1 MDPFMP
7 TKTTVWYL
15 LLGCWCRRLTSM
27 FWKSWFNKQLLNSH
41 ANLKIWQLESSFH
54 ILAVFRLL
62 GIQEF
67 LIYRASLRHQ
77 LHHFSIG
84 LSSIDVYIALVCRC
98 WIFELTSLLRRTDT
112 THAISPL
119 LVPTSSIL
127 TYHFLLLVSI
137 ISLHETSAVV

>member
-15 LLGCWCRRLTSM
+15 LLGCWCRLLAPTFCESR
-27 FWKSWFNKQLLNSH
+27 FNKQLLNLH
-41 ANLKIWQLESSFH
+41 ANLKIWQLESVFH
-54 ILAVFRLL
+54 VLAVFRLW

-67 LIYRASLRHQ
+67 LIHRACLRHQ
-77 LHHFSIG
+77 LHHFSIS
-84 LSSIDVYIALVCRC
+84 LSSTDVYTALVCRC
-98 WIFELTSLLRRTDT
+98 WIFELTCLFRRTDT

-119 LVPTSSIL
+119 LVPISSIL

-137 ISLHETSAVV
+137 ISLHETFAVV